1 MSGERGNPRRAL
13 RSVPLTA
20 YLSLLTAAAPL
31 AAQRHNALHYDI
43 ALTLPAIDSVFR
55 AVVTT
60 RWRLTGPQ
68 PVVLDLDSSLAVTA
82 ATVAGQPVTW
92 RRLGSTIELPLPDAA
107 GNDVTTSVTYSG
119 VATDGLVIRGGGRSR
134 TIFADNWPDRARYWL
149 ASNDHPGDKAAVSWQ
164 IDAPSMLRVV
174 ANGSVTAQDT
184 LSGGMIR
191 WRFENPEPIPVY
203 TMVVGAAV
211 FDVAV
216 LPAAGCATR
225 CVAVSVL
232 TYPGDSGGIAF
243 RNASRMINF
252 FSERFG
258 RFPYSELRHVQSAT
272 RFGGMENATAIFYNG
287 PAIHAGTLHESTV
300 AHETAH
306 QWFGDAVTEAEWHH
320 LWLSEGF
327 SSYAAALWAE
337 HEGGEAAL
345 RATMAAARSAVMA
358 SAVLDRPILD
368 SAITDP
374 MRQLNPNNYQKGSW
388 VLHTLRALVG
398 DEAFFRG
405 MRRYVRTYEH
415 GNALSEDFA
424 RIMGEEAGRDLS
436 WYFRQ
441 ALRQPG
447 HPVLEVRTEVE
458 GGHLVISVRQAQP
471 EAWGLFR
478 VPNLE
483 ITVDDRTINVE
494 VQGPLTRVATHWA
507 GSGPPRAVRVDP
519 HGKWLLEVRGER

>member
-1 MSGERGNPRRAL
+1 MNSERAAPTRL
-13 RSVPLTA
+13 RVLAPL
-20 YLSLLTAAAPL
+20 LLLTAHLSPL
-31 AAQRHNALHYDI
+31 FAQRHDALHYDI
-43 ALTLPAIDSVFR
+43 ALTLPAIDSVLR

-68 PVVLDLDSSLAVTA
+68 PVVVDLDSSLAVTA
-82 ATVAGQPVTW
+82 ATVAGHPVTW
-92 RRLGSTIELPLPDAA
+92 RRNGNTIELPVPATA

-119 VATDGLVIRGGGRSR
+119 IATDGLIIRGLGPGR
-134 TIFADNWPDRARYWL
+134 TIFADNWPDRARFWL
-149 ASNDHPGDKAAVSWQ
+149 ASNDHPGDKAGVSWQ
-164 IDAPSMLRVV
+164 IDAPAMLRVV

-211 FDVAV
+211 FETAV

-225 CVAVSVL
+225 CVPVSVL

-243 RNASRMINF
+243 RNASRMIDF
-252 FSERFG
+252 FAERFG

-287 PAIHAGTLHESTV
+287 PAIHDGTLREPTV

-327 SSYAAALWAE
+327 SNYAAALWAE
-337 HEGGEAAL
+337 HEEGDSAL

-374 MRQLNPNNYQKGSW
+374 MKQLNSNNYQKGSW

-398 DEAFFRG
+398 DEVFFRG

-424 RIMGEEAGRDLS
+424 RIMEEEAGRDLS

-447 HPVLEVRTEVE
+447 HPVLDVRTEVE
-458 GGHLVISVRQAQP
+458 GGHLVISVRQVQP

-478 VPNLE
+478 IPNLE
-483 ITVDDRTINVE
+483 VTVDDRAISVD

-507 GSGPPRAVRVDP
+507 GSGPPRTVRVDP
-519 HGKWLLEVRGER
+519 GQRWLLEVRREQ